1 MGTCELLV
9 VAWDGA
15 PPELLREWAG
25 AGLLP
30 TLGELLER
38 AAWGT
43 VESTLPP
50 ITAPAWASFQ
60 TGCGPGK
67 HGVFGW
73 AGRAP
78 KRYTPTL
85 VDSRALAV
93 PTVWE
98 LISPHRR
105 VGIVGFPLSCPPR
118 EVRGF
123 WVPGFLAPEGA
134 DGHPPGIMAEARLI
148 APDFSPSP
156 SEWTPSIPP
165 EQWAQELIRGIEAE
179 ARVAIGLAG
188 RYRPAAVAIHFQATD
203 TVQHYLWGR
212 PEVLSVFQAADR
224 ALAELLSAL
233 RPRWLILL
241 SDHGM
246 GPLEGEF
253 HVNTWLLK
261 EGFLRLRRRPGPA
274 MRRTL
279 FRCGLTP
286 RGLQHVGHRLYSL
299 ARRLGIVRSSADLWA
314 RGPFARAA
322 RTFFLTLRD
331 VDWERTW
338 AYSHAEVGSI
348 FLNRAGREPRG
359 IVRPPDAPS
368 ILRDLA
374 QGLEE
379 LRLPDGRPFLG
390 KLWFGT
396 EIYRGEQAH
405 LGPDLVFLSAGL
417 RWMGKGLGGFL
428 YHEVFSPPA
437 RAAGHRMEGTLL
449 FSGEGVE
456 AGRGLHGKLW
466 DIAPTILSLLEVPI
480 PKQLDGRPLVEG
492 FQSGFLRPEYVS
504 EPVRARQGYG
514 EDTVDRL
521 RGYGYL

>member
-15 PPELLREWAG
+15 PPGLLGKWMD

-30 TLGELLER
+30 TLDELSGT
-38 AAWGT
+38 AAWGK

-50 ITAPAWASFQ
+50 ITAPAWASFH
-60 TGCGPGK
+60 TGVNPGG

-73 AGRAP
+73 AGRDP
-78 KRYTPTL
+78 KRYIPTL
-85 VDSRALAV
+85 VDSRTLAI

-118 EVRGF
+118 EARGF
-123 WVPGFLAPEGA
+123 WVPGFLAPDDA
-134 DGHPPGIMAEARLI
+134 DGHPPGIMTEAKLI
-148 APDFSPSP
+148 APDYLPSP
-156 SEWTPSIPP
+156 PEWTPSIPP

-179 ARVAIGLAG
+179 AKVAIGLAG
-188 RYRPAAVAIHFQATD
+188 RYRPATLAIHFQATD

-212 PEVLSVFQAADR
+212 AEVVSVFQAVDR
-224 ALAELLSAL
+224 ALSELLSAL

-253 HVNTWLLK
+253 HVNTWLLR
-261 EGFLRLRRRPGPA
+261 EGFLHLKRRPTAA

-286 RGLQHVGHRLYSL
+286 RGLEGLGHWLYPL

-314 RGPFARAA
+314 RGPFAAAA

-331 VDWERTW
+331 VDWKRTW

-348 FLNRAGREPRG
+348 FLNRAGREPCG
-359 IVRPPDAPS
+359 IVRPADAPH

-374 QGLEE
+374 QGLKE

-390 KLWFGT
+390 RLWFGT

-428 YHEVFSPPA
+428 HHEVFSPPA
-437 RAAGHRMEGTLL
+437 MAAGHRMEGTLL

-456 AGRGLHGKLW
+456 RGAQLRGHLW
-466 DIAPTILSLLEVPI
+466 DIAPTILSLLAIPI
-480 PKQLDGRPLVEG
+480 PDRLDGRPLVEG

-504 EPVRARQGYG
+504 EPVAPRQGYG

-521 RGYGYL
+521 WGYGYL